1 MYRKVL
7 FGMFFLMSTAC
18 GTLKT
23 SSAVFVDSTVAEDYY
38 QSTVLIE
45 SPVFYQAQGYGVHLI
60 SLRAKINI
68 EADIAYQL
76 HIQDSQAVGWRFF
89 DRAYD
94 INGEKFEFVD
104 IDHDVTLGVTS
115 EIFAINLTRKYLDKA
130 VTESINIKVFGE
142 DAEKVILVPSHYVE
156 GFLQKVDEYLINK

>member
-45 SPVFYQAQGYGVHLI
+45 SPVFYQAQGIGVHLI
-60 SLRAKINI
+60 SLRAKINS

-104 IDHDVTLGVTS
+104 IDHDVT
-115 EIFAINLTRKYLDKA
+115 KA